1 MSFESNI
8 KEWVKIDDQLK
19 LLQQKQKE
27 LREKRNELNDVIN
40 TYIETNHL
48 NNSIIQISD
57 GSLKYNSNKT
67 TQPLTFRFVREC
79 LSNCISNQ
87 ESVDQLM
94 NYIKE
99 HRESKINYELKRY
112 YKK

>member
-19 LLQQKQKE
+19 LLHQKQKE
-27 LREKRNELNDVIN
+27 LREKRGNLNYEIN
-40 TYIETNHL
+40 RYIEGNNL
-48 NNSIIQISD
+48 NNSIIQIND
-57 GSLKYNSNKT
+57 GSLKYNSHKS

-79 LSNCISNQ
+79 LNKCISNK
-87 ESVDQLM
+87 ESVEQLM
-94 NYIKE
+94 NYIRE
-99 HRESKINYELKRY
+99 HRESEINYELKRY

>member
-27 LREKRNELNDVIN
+27 LREKRGELNHEIN
-40 TYIETNHL
+40 TYIETNNL

-57 GSLKYNSNKT
+57 GSLKYNSSKS

-87 ESVDQLM
+87 ESVEQLM

-99 HRESKINYELKRY
+99 HRENKINYELKRY